1 MRGLE
6 HLLYED
12 RLRKLGLFI
21 LEKVLWRPP
30 SKLPVSEGGYWEAG
44 EGLPVTVVIGQEGN
58 RKRENLGWILGR
70 NSLQ

>member
-1 MRGLE
+1 MRRIRGLG

-21 LEKVLWRPP
+21 LEVLWRPP

-44 EGLPVTVVIGQEGN
+44 EGLLVTVVIGQEGN
-58 RKRENLGWILGR
+58 RKTENLGWI
-70 NSLQ
+70 